1 MGVGRRLRR
10 LPGMA
15 RLTERQLTM
24 RRRTE
29 RVIAL
34 LAPGLDL
41 LLAAGE
47 RVSRVAERDQ
57 LDEASMRPLSPH
69 SSRRVT
75 SLGR

>member
-1 MGVGRRLRR
+1 M
-10 LPGMA
+10 
-15 RLTERQLTM
+15 TEGQLAM

-29 RVIAL
+29 RLIAL

-47 RVSRVAERDQ
+47 RVSRVADRDQ
-57 LDEASMRPLSPH
+57 LDDAATRPLSVDG
-69 SSRRVT
+69 SRRVT

>member
-1 MGVGRRLRR
+1 M
-10 LPGMA
+10 
-15 RLTERQLTM
+15 TQRQLAM

-57 LDEASMRPLSPH
+57 LEDASTRPLSAD

>member
-1 MGVGRRLRR
+1 M
-10 LPGMA
+10 
-15 RLTERQLTM
+15 TERQLAV

-29 RVIAL
+29 QLIAL

-57 LDEASMRPLSPH
+57 LEDGSTRPLSADA
-69 SSRRVT
+69 SRRVT
-75 SLGR
+75 SIGR

>member
-1 MGVGRRLRR
+1 
-10 LPGMA
+10 
-15 RLTERQLTM
+15 M

-29 RVIAL
+29 RLIGL

-47 RVSRVAERDQ
+47 RVSRVVDRDQ
-57 LDEASMRPLSPH
+57 LDDAATRPLSVDG
-69 SSRRVT
+69 SRRVT

>member
-1 MGVGRRLRR
+1 
-10 LPGMA
+10 MA
-15 RLTERQLTM
+15 RMTERQLVM

-47 RVSRVAERDQ
+47 RVSRVVERDQ
-57 LDEASMRPLSPH
+57 IEDGATRPLSVDG
-69 SSRRVT
+69 SRRVT
-75 SLGR
+75 SIGR

>member
-1 MGVGRRLRR
+1 
-10 LPGMA
+10 MA
-15 RLTERQLTM
+15 RMTERQLAM

-41 LLAAGE
+41 LLAVGE
-47 RVSRVAERDQ
+47 RVSRVVDRDQ
-57 LDEASMRPLSPH
+57 LEGASTRPLSADA
-69 SSRRVT
+69 SRRVT